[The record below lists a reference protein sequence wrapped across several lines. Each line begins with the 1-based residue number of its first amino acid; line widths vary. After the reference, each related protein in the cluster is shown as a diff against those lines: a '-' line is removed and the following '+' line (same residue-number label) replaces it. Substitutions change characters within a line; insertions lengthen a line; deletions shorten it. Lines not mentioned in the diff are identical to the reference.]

1 MPEPKP
7 GLLPPLSRS
16 SRLPGPSAFG
26 PAPSLMTGAA
36 KLMFGM
42 FAGGWKFGGYPGLPC
57 WLLSICCMPGAAPV
71 PGAAMPG
78 GAVKGVST
86 GQ

>member
-1 MPEPKP
+1 ML
-7 GLLPPLSRS
+7 GI
-16 SRLPGPSAFG
+16 
-26 PAPSLMTGAA
+26 
-36 KLMFGM
+36 

-78 GAVKGVST
+78 GAGGRVSDVLVWAEGEGYLLT
-86 GQ
+86 